1 MTVLPS
7 PIPHPL
13 DYSPWDLPGWAYE
26 ALDWVVGV
34 EWPEGNERAVWDL
47 ADRWYAVAG
56 ALAGP
61 RADAIAAATEVRGG
75 YGAAGAVPE
84 AFEVAW
90 RRLADG
96 DDAPLTVLLAVS
108 TDLGRLVEECGC
120 DIEAA
125 KLEVWIELGLLVVE
139 LLALAVAAA
148 LTAGAASPAAGAA
161 VTASR
166 LVIQQIFRRLMA
178 QLAKKALREG
188 LKEAGERAAKEV
200 ARDGMRGLGKRAVK
214 GGLFEAGQEGGVNLA
229 TQAYQ
234 NSTGRRHGLDLADL
248 GASTLGGLAG
258 GAVAPLA
265 GLGRHATGRGA
276 RVGEHLGREMTG
288 EVLAEGA
295 AGLATGQGALSPEDA
310 ARAAVSGV
318 SGSATAQADAALHAR
333 LDGRLHSLADATQ
346 VSAAFPVPP
355 SPVAAG
361 VEQAA
366 PAGDAPARP
375 AADAS
380 APGPAT
386 SSGPTV
392 LAGADPGTAVE
403 TPSPRDPWVPPDPGR
418 AAAAVGMVDGQ
429 AGAGTVTPPAPP
441 APGVDHVTGA
451 APASIVAESTPS
463 SPTLS
468 SVAADQVTSP
478 LTAGRVAEV
487 VSTNAAV
494 TAPPGPDS
502 GQGNPPGSVTTAGGA
517 PTATAAVSPTADP
530 SPGRTTSAAL
540 TAGAPLGQ
548 APGGSVR
555 PAPTTGLPTHGGAP
569 DTPQAAR
576 ERSPGVADRDDGRQ
590 GDRRFPLLEAL
601 APRPVVLPPTE
612 PTPLAPDPDDEPPR
626 PRTPRWYAAK
636 WAAEREALDRRRYQ
650 GYFEAQRHWFED
662 RRRTDAS
669 SRQGEAARRR
679 ETVARRAARQAFE
692 LHREGRS
699 ALTNWLRGIARQAE
713 HDANRHRDLAE
724 EIRSGR
730 VVPDVVFVADS
741 ADFRRINDDVAELAG
756 GGVETGDRSA
766 LTGDDDPPPIDRSRR
781 YGEFGGLRPPL
792 ALHQTDL
799 ERQMPR
805 TADGGVV
812 RAADPR
818 QGGWFALTNDGGPQA
833 DPTRGINC
841 LDCTLSLY
849 ETWLHGRPRVAA
861 PRTFDGYLQGDVR
874 RPVNGE
880 TGGPGRVE
888 EVTGGRFQKL
898 FAVDEGVRPGPA
910 ALRTSVERGY
920 RNLRDQ
926 LVLGGHGS
934 YAFLITEW
942 ENGGSHA
949 WVALNQNGTVL
960 YLDPQAGTVHDRP
973 LYGHTGRRRP
983 DNVVGID
990 ALILGGDGRPMPLGG
1005 LARGRF
1011 SVRPDLPDH
1020 PAVPDDEQGYGD
1032 PYLNRVHLLDG
1043 PGSADQAGQASE
1055 DFGRPPGPAGS
1066 RQDYEPQRPTDRPTP
1081 GRPTEI
1087 ATLLSGGADL
1097 GGLLDAGLSPAE
1109 ICAHVDAPM
1118 LRRLVPQLNEADAA
1132 DVARLLGDRRVVR
1145 MLDETWRDP
1154 PIGQQRA
1161 LAGTLLQELARR
1173 PDLARMILAAPELA
1187 TSLTARPLTL
1197 HHLASHPA
1205 AIDALGSVIEE
1216 MTAQGAEK
1224 IATQQPPVPLP
1235 TPLSAEQLR
1244 ISERAATP
1252 GENVRQPGFDSRRVA
1267 DPGYRSAY
1275 LDSLYAAAVVA
1286 QEELNGLAV
1295 DLAHEGDTVVGSAGW
1310 RRHPKDRQRAED
1322 KVRKYRG
1329 DVSLLRDLAG
1339 AKVEF
1344 RSLGDLY
1351 RALDRLCDRP
1361 GIRIVRCEDRFVVP
1375 QESGYRDVQLLLE
1388 MSNGHLAEFRLHLAA
1403 LDEVA
1408 VWEHALYEV
1417 RRDLDSLA
1425 RQDSR
1430 TMTGV
1435 EWALVTGILREQQ
1448 RLFWH
1453 ALVST
1458 IGET

>member
-234 NSTGRRHGLDLADL
+234 NSTDRRHGLDLADL

-601 APRPVVLPPTE
+601 APRPVVPPPTE

-812 RAADPR
+812 RTADPR

-841 LDCTLSLY
+841 LDCTLSFY

-880 TGGPGRVE
+880 IGGPGRVE

-1043 PGSADQAGQASE
+1043 PGGAPDIGNVVPVPSGRDAD
-1055 DFGRPPGPAGS
+1055 PAGVMAQLS
-1066 RQDYEPQRPTDRPTP
+1066 AHERNVLHSIHER
-1081 GRPTEI
+1081 
-1087 ATLLSGGADL
+1087 ATVA
-1097 GGLLDAGLSPAE
+1097 
-1109 ICAHVDAPM
+1109 
-1118 LRRLVPQLNEADAA
+1118 ADA
-1132 DVARLLGDRRVVR
+1132 
-1145 MLDETWRDP
+1145 
-1154 PIGQQRA
+1154 
-1161 LAGTLLQELARR
+1161 
-1173 PDLARMILAAPELA
+1173 
-1187 TSLTARPLTL
+1187 
-1197 HHLASHPA
+1197 
-1205 AIDALGSVIEE
+1205 
-1216 MTAQGAEK
+1216 
-1224 IATQQPPVPLP
+1224 
-1235 TPLSAEQLR
+1235 
-1244 ISERAATP
+1244 
-1252 GENVRQPGFDSRRVA
+1252 
-1267 DPGYRSAY
+1267 
-1275 LDSLYAAAVVA
+1275 
-1286 QEELNGLAV
+1286 
-1295 DLAHEGDTVVGSAGW
+1295 
-1310 RRHPKDRQRAED
+1310 
-1322 KVRKYRG
+1322 
-1329 DVSLLRDLAG
+1329 
-1339 AKVEF
+1339 VE
-1344 RSLGDLY
+1344 S
-1351 RALDRLCDRP
+1351 ALDRLAARVAGALGADDAVALSDR
-1361 GIRIVRCEDRFVVP
+1361 
-1375 QESGYRDVQLLLE
+1375 
-1388 MSNGHLAEFRLHLAA
+1388 EFRVKGEA
-1403 LDEVA
+1403 
-1408 VWEHALYEV
+1408 
-1417 RRDLDSLA
+1417 SLA
-1425 RQDSR
+1425 RKFLDEASAVGISVEDFGTEVNDVLRFCLVLSQAECYEPAVRRTLAELNGAGFAVDGNSCKNFWRAGNRFYGFNCTVRSPEGQLFELQVHSRSSRAAWLETHHAYEVLRRTTQSPLRRVEAFLEMLSINRRHGMPAEVPARLAESFPAKDASFARWLHLNRSVWRSFLEALRVEGSGFTDVAARFGLTAQDFPVSP
-1430 TMTGV
+1430 
-1435 EWALVTGILREQQ
+1435 ELEPQLEPPIADLLRS
-1448 RLFWH
+1448 
-1453 ALVST
+1453 VP
-1458 IGET
+1458 

>member
-1 MTVLPS
+1 MSVLPS

-13 DYSPWDLPGWAYE
+13 DYSPWELPGWAYE

-47 ADRWYAVAG
+47 ADQWYAVAG
-56 ALAGP
+56 ALTGP
-61 RADAIAAATEVRGG
+61 RADAIAAATEVRSG
-75 YGAAGAVPE
+75 YGGTGAVPE
-84 AFEVAW
+84 AFEAAW
-90 RRLADG
+90 RRLAEG
-96 DDAPLTVLLAVS
+96 DEAPLPVLLAVS
-108 TDLGRLVEECGC
+108 ADLGRLVEECGS

-125 KLEVWIELGLLVVE
+125 KLEVWIELGILVAE

-166 LVIQQIFRRLMA
+166 LVIQQIFRRLLA
-178 QLAKKALREG
+178 QLAKKALRQG

-200 ARDGMRGLGKRAVK
+200 AREGMRGLGRRAVK
-214 GGLFEAGQEGGVNLA
+214 GGLFEAGQEAGVSLA

-234 NSTGRRHGLDLADL
+234 NSTGRRHGLDLGDL
-248 GASTLGGLAG
+248 GASALGGLAG

-265 GLGRHATGRGA
+265 GLGRHATGRAA
-276 RVGEHLGREMTG
+276 RVGEHVGREMTG

-295 AGLATGQGALSPEDA
+295 AGLATGQGMPSLEDA
-310 ARAAVSGV
+310 SRAAVSGV
-318 SGSATAQADAALHAR
+318 AGSATGQADAALRAR
-333 LDGRLHSLADATQ
+333 LDARLTALAG
-346 VSAAFPVPP
+346 SASPPSDAFPVPP
-355 SPVAAG
+355 VGDQVTPSADVLARSPADTL
-361 VEQAA
+361 A
-366 PAGDAPARP
+366 PRP
-375 AADAS
+375 AMPADPVVVTGGAVTEPLPPRDP
-380 APGPAT
+380 PGPA
-386 SSGPTV
+386 GP
-392 LAGADPGTAVE
+392 D
-403 TPSPRDPWVPPDPGR
+403 R
-418 AAAAVGMVDGQ
+418 AAAAGQVDSP
-429 AGAGTVTPPAPP
+429 AEPTPPAPP
-441 APGVDHVTGA
+441 ARPEPVAPHAVDA
-451 APASIVAESTPS
+451 ATPS
-463 SPTLS
+463 VSAGPVPDSPTLS
-468 SVAADQVTSP
+468 SIAVDQAASP
-478 LTAGRVAEV
+478 ATAGRPGEAVDTAV
-487 VSTNAAV
+487 PHAA
-494 TAPPGPDS
+494 APA
-502 GQGNPPGSVTTAGGA
+502 QGNPAGGVTTAGGPPTGAAAA
-517 PTATAAVSPTADP
+517 PAPVMGMTP
-530 SPGRTTSAAL
+530 
-540 TAGAPLGQ
+540 TAGAPVG
-548 APGGSVR
+548 
-555 PAPTTGLPTHGGAP
+555 PAPTTVPPPSSVPVIGPHGPSTAP
-569 DTPQAAR
+569 
-576 ERSPGVADRDDGRQ
+576 ERPGTADGDIGRQ
-590 GDRRFPLLEAL
+590 RVGRFPLLAAL
-601 APRPVVLPPTE
+601 APGPVASPTTGRPD
-612 PTPLAPDPDDEPPR
+612 DPGPSANDEPPR
-626 PRTPRWYAAK
+626 PRTPRWYAAR
-636 WAAEREALDRRRYQ
+636 WAAEREALERRRYQ

-662 RRRTDAS
+662 RRRTDAAAR
-669 SRQGEAARRR
+669 RQKTARRR
-679 ETVARRAARQAFE
+679 EGVARRAARQAFE
-692 LHREGRS
+692 LQREGRPDL
-699 ALTNWLRGIARQAE
+699 AERFHGIARRAE
-713 HDANRHRDLAE
+713 RDAYHYQDLAE
-724 EIRSGR
+724 EILAGR
-730 VVPDVVFVADS
+730 IAPEAVFVADS
-741 ADFRRINDDVAELAG
+741 ADFSRINDDVAELAG
-756 GGVETGDRSA
+756 GAVETGDRSA

-812 RAADPR
+812 RTADPR

-898 FAVDEGVRPGPA
+898 FAVVDEGVRPGPA

-973 LYGHTGRRRP
+973 LYGHAGRRRP

-1055 DFGRPPGPAGS
+1055 DLGRPPGPAGS
-1066 RQDYEPQRPTDRPTP
+1066 RRNDEPQRPTPERPA
-1081 GRPTEI
+1081 GI
-1087 ATLLSGGADL
+1087 STLLSGGADL

-1109 ICAHVDAPM
+1109 ICVHVDAPM
-1118 LRRLVPQLNEADAA
+1118 LRRLVPQLNAADAA
-1132 DVARLLGDRRVVR
+1132 DAARLLGDPRVVR
-1145 MLDETWRDP
+1145 MLDETWRDSSD
-1154 PIGQQRA
+1154 GQRRA
-1161 LAGTLLQELARR
+1161 LAGTLLRQLACQ
-1173 PDLARMILAAPELA
+1173 PDLARMILAMPELA

-1205 AIDALGSVIEE
+1205 AIDALGSVLDE
-1216 MTAQGAEK
+1216 MTTQGVER
-1224 IATQQPPVPLP
+1224 IPTEQPPVPLP

-1244 ISERAATP
+1244 VSERAATP

-1267 DPGYRSAY
+1267 DPDYRSAY

-1286 QEELNGLAV
+1286 QEELNGLAI

-1339 AKVEF
+1339 AKIEF
-1344 RSLGDLY
+1344 RSLSDLY

-1361 GIRIVRCEDRFVVP
+1361 GIRIVRCEDRFVLP
-1375 QESGYRDVQLLLE
+1375 QESGYRDVQLVLE

-1448 RLFWH
+1448 RLFWQ

>member
-47 ADRWYAVAG
+47 ADQWYAVAG

-75 YGAAGAVPE
+75 YGGTGAVPE
-84 AFEVAW
+84 AFEAAW

-96 DDAPLTVLLAVS
+96 DEAPLSVLLAVS

-125 KLEVWIELGLLVVE
+125 KLEVWIELGILVVE

-178 QLAKKALREG
+178 QLAKKALRQG

-200 ARDGMRGLGKRAVK
+200 ARDGIRGLGKRAVK

-248 GASTLGGLAG
+248 GASALGGLAG

-318 SGSATAQADAALHAR
+318 GGSATAQADAALHAR

-346 VSAAFPVPP
+346 VPAAFPVPP
-355 SPVAAG
+355 SPVPAG
-361 VEQAA
+361 TDQAS

-380 APGPAT
+380 VPGPGT
-386 SSGPTV
+386 SFGPTV
-392 LAGADPGTAVE
+392 VAGDGSGAAVE
-403 TPSPRDPWVPPDPGR
+403 TPSPRDPQVPPDPSR
-418 AAAAVGMVDGQ
+418 AAAAVGPVDGK
-429 AGAGTVTPPAPP
+429 AGAGAVMALARPAPEI
-441 APGVDHVTGA
+441 DHVTGA

-478 LTAGRVAEV
+478 LTAGRAAEV
-487 VSTNAAV
+487 APTNAAV
-494 TAPPGPDS
+494 TVPPGPDS
-502 GQGNPPGSVTTAGGA
+502 GQGNPPASVTTAGGA
-517 PTATAAVSPTADP
+517 PTATAAASPTADP
-530 SPGRTTSAAL
+530 SPGRTTSAAS
-540 TAGAPLGQ
+540 TAGVPLGP
-548 APGGSVR
+548 APGGSVG
-555 PAPTTGLPTHGGAP
+555 PAPTPGLPTHGSAP

-576 ERSPGVADRDDGRQ
+576 ERPPGVADRDGRRQ

-601 APRPVVLPPTE
+601 APGPVDPPATDPTPPT
-612 PTPLAPDPDDEPPR
+612 PDPDDEPPR

-662 RRRTDAS
+662 RRRTDAA

-699 ALTNWLRGIARQAE
+699 TLANWLRGIARQAE

-741 ADFRRINDDVAELAG
+741 ADFSRINDDVAELAT

-781 YGEFGGLRPPL
+781 YGQFGGLRPPL

-805 TADGGVV
+805 QPDGSVV
-812 RAADPR
+812 RTPDPR
-818 QGGWFALTNDGGPQA
+818 QGGWFALANDGGPQA

-841 LDCTLSLY
+841 LDCTLSLF
-849 ETWLHGRPRVAA
+849 ETWVHGRPRVAA
-861 PRTFDGYLQGDVR
+861 PRTFDGYLQGDIR

-880 TGGPGRVE
+880 AGGPGRVE
-888 EVTGGRFQKL
+888 EITGGRFQKL
-898 FAVDEGVRPGPA
+898 FAVADGVPPGPA
-910 ALRTSVERGY
+910 DLRQSVERGY
-920 RNLRDQ
+920 RNLHDQ

-960 YLDPQAGTVHDRP
+960 YLDPQAGTVHERP
-973 LYGHTGRRRP
+973 LYAHAGRRHP

-990 ALILGGDGRPMPLGG
+990 ALILGGDGHPMPLAG

-1011 SVRPDLPDH
+1011 SALPDLPEH
-1020 PAVPDDEQGYGD
+1020 PPAPDDEQGYGD
-1032 PYLNRVHLLDG
+1032 PYLNRLHLLDG
-1043 PGSADQAGQASE
+1043 PGGSDRTADAQDDASE
-1055 DFGRPPGPAGS
+1055 
-1066 RQDYEPQRPTDRPTP
+1066 T
-1081 GRPTEI
+1081 
-1087 ATLLSGGADL
+1087 SGQGVQ
-1097 GGLLDAGLSPAE
+1097 P
-1109 ICAHVDAPM
+1109 
-1118 LRRLVPQLNEADAA
+1118 A
-1132 DVARLLGDRRVVR
+1132 DVFAELSAHERRV
-1145 MLDETWRDP
+1145 LDR
-1154 PIGQQRA
+1154 
-1161 LAGTLLQELARR
+1161 
-1173 PDLARMILAAPELA
+1173 
-1187 TSLTARPLTL
+1187 L
-1197 HHLASHPA
+1197 H
-1205 AIDALGSVIEE
+1205 
-1216 MTAQGAEK
+1216 
-1224 IATQQPPVPLP
+1224 
-1235 TPLSAEQLR
+1235 EQ
-1244 ISERAATP
+1244 
-1252 GENVRQPGFDSRRVA
+1252 
-1267 DPGYRSAY
+1267 
-1275 LDSLYAAAVVA
+1275 AAVVA
-1286 QEELNGLAV
+1286 DDVESALSRVGRALGSDGAVELRDQEFRLKSPLSLARKFLDEARAVGVSVEEFSGEVNDVLRFCFVVSQVVSYEQAVHGTVAELSRAGFTVDERSCKNFWRSGNRFYGFNCTVRSPQGQLFELQVHSQASRAAWLATHRAYEV
-1295 DLAHEGDTVVGSAGW
+1295 LRRTTQSPAQRVEAFLEMLSIN
-1310 RRHPKDRQRAED
+1310 RRHGMPAE
-1322 KVRKYRG
+1322 
-1329 DVSLLRDLAG
+1329 
-1339 AKVEF
+1339 
-1344 RSLGDLY
+1344 
-1351 RALDRLCDRP
+1351 
-1361 GIRIVRCEDRFVVP
+1361 VP
-1375 QESGYRDVQLLLE
+1375 TQ
-1388 MSNGHLAEFRLHLAA
+1388 LAEFFAAKDATFAKWIHLNRGVWWSYIEALRTDGRDFAGVAA
-1403 LDEVA
+1403 QFGLTAQDFPVSPEL
-1408 VWEHALYEV
+1408 EHHMERQSV
-1417 RRDLDSLA
+1417 DL
-1425 RQDSR
+1425 
-1430 TMTGV
+1430 
-1435 EWALVTGILREQQ
+1435 LRS
-1448 RLFWH
+1448 
-1453 ALVST
+1453 VP
-1458 IGET
+1458 

>member
-47 ADRWYAVAG
+47 ADQWYAVAG

-84 AFEVAW
+84 AFEAAW

-125 KLEVWIELGLLVVE
+125 KLEVWIELGILVVE

-178 QLAKKALREG
+178 QLAKKALRQG

-248 GASTLGGLAG
+248 GASALGGLAG

-318 SGSATAQADAALHAR
+318 GSSATAQADAALHAR

-355 SPVAAG
+355 SPVPAG
-361 VEQAA
+361 AEQAS
-366 PAGDAPARP
+366 PAGDAPGRS

-380 APGPAT
+380 VPGPAT
-386 SSGPTV
+386 SFGPTV
-392 LAGADPGTAVE
+392 VAGDGSGTAAE
-403 TPSPRDPWVPPDPGR
+403 TPSPRDPQVPPDPGR
-418 AAAAVGMVDGQ
+418 AAAAVGPVDGP
-429 AGAGTVTPPAPP
+429 AGADAVTPPAPP

-478 LTAGRVAEV
+478 LTAGRAAEV
-487 VSTNAAV
+487 VPTNAAV

-502 GQGNPPGSVTTAGGA
+502 GQGNPPASVTTAGGA
-517 PTATAAVSPTADP
+517 PTATATASPTADP
-530 SPGRTTSAAL
+530 SPGRTTSGAS
-540 TAGAPLGQ
+540 TAGVPPGP
-548 APGGSVR
+548 APGGSVG
-555 PAPTTGLPTHGGAP
+555 PAPTPGLPIHGSTP
-569 DTPQAAR
+569 DTAQAAR
-576 ERSPGVADRDDGRQ
+576 ERPPGVADRDGRRQ

-601 APRPVVLPPTE
+601 APGPVDPPAPDPTPPT
-612 PTPLAPDPDDEPPR
+612 PDPDDEPPR

-662 RRRTDAS
+662 RRRRDDAGF
-669 SRQGEAARRR
+669 RREVAREHEARAQRAARR
-679 ETVARRAARQAFE
+679 ANHLQ
-692 LHREGRS
+692 REGRLEL
-699 ALTNWLRGIARQAE
+699 ANWYQQIASTEQADSYRE
-713 HDANRHRDLAE
+713 LDLAS
-724 EIRSGR
+724 EIIDGR
-730 VVPDVVFVADS
+730 VFPTDVVIGDP
-741 ADFRRINDDVAELAG
+741 ADFSRINDDVAELAA

-781 YGEFGGLRPPL
+781 YGQFGGLRPPL

-805 TADGGVV
+805 QPDGSVV
-812 RAADPR
+812 RTPDPR
-818 QGGWFALTNDGGPQA
+818 QGGWFALANDGGPQA

-841 LDCTLSLY
+841 LDCTLSLF
-849 ETWLHGRPRVAA
+849 ETWVHGRPRVAA
-861 PRTFDGYLQGDVR
+861 PRTFDGYLQGDIR

-880 TGGPGRVE
+880 AGGPGRVE

-898 FAVDEGVRPGPA
+898 FAVADGVPPGPA
-910 ALRTSVERGY
+910 DLRQSVERGY
-920 RNLRDQ
+920 RNLHDQ

-960 YLDPQAGTVHDRP
+960 YLDPQAGTVHERP
-973 LYGHTGRRRP
+973 LYAHAGRRHP

-990 ALILGGDGRPMPLGG
+990 ALILGGDGHPMPLAG

-1011 SVRPDLPDH
+1011 SALPDLPEH
-1020 PAVPDDEQGYGD
+1020 PPAPDDEQGYGD
-1032 PYLNRVHLLDG
+1032 PYLNRLHLLDG
-1043 PGSADQAGQASE
+1043 PGSAERAGPASRDPDRQPE
-1055 DFGRPPGPAGS
+1055 PGTPPGEAPQHASDQSPPQGTASRVRELLAG
-1066 RQDYEPQRPTDRPTP
+1066 
-1081 GRPTEI
+1081 GM
-1087 ATLLSGGADL
+1087 DL
-1097 GGLLDAGLSPAE
+1097 DGVLRAGLTPAE
-1109 ICAHVDAPM
+1109 ISAHADASV
-1118 LRRLVPQLNEADAA
+1118 LRRLVPQLDAPGAA
-1132 DVARLLGDRRVVR
+1132 DVARLLRDPRVVR

-1154 PIGQQRA
+1154 PGEQHA
-1161 LAGTLLQELARR
+1161 LAETLLRQLTHR
-1173 PDLARMILAAPELA
+1173 PDLARMILATPELA
-1187 TSLTARPLTL
+1187 DSLTARPLTL
-1197 HHLASHPA
+1197 HHLAARPQALAVLTAVVGDVADRGVDSLPSDGPRPA
-1205 AIDALGSVIEE
+1205 PTRLTGAQIALSRR
-1216 MTAQGAEK
+1216 MSAFR
-1224 IATQQPPVPLP
+1224 QP
-1235 TPLSAEQLR
+1235 AY
-1244 ISERAATP
+1244 
-1252 GENVRQPGFDSRRVA
+1252 QPGFELSRR
-1267 DPGYRSAY
+1267 DDEEYRTGFLAR
-1275 LDSLYAAAVVA
+1275 LYADAEEA
-1286 QEELNGLAV
+1286 QQELNLLAS
-1295 DLAHEGDTVVGSAGW
+1295 DLAEGRGRAGW
-1310 RRHPKDRQRAED
+1310 RKAPKGNQRVLDKLVEYENDASKLKDLAAAKIEFRHLD
-1322 KVRKYRG
+1322 
-1329 DVSLLRDLAG
+1329 DVYQALEDLAG
-1339 AKVEF
+1339 
-1344 RSLGDLY
+1344 
-1351 RALDRLCDRP
+1351 RP
-1361 GIRIVRCEDRFVVP
+1361 SIVVLNIKDRFMRP
-1375 QESGYRDVQLLLE
+1375 QLSGYRDILLSLR
-1388 MSNGHLAEFRLHLAA
+1388 MSNGHIAELRFHLAA
-1403 LDEVA
+1403 VDGVA
-1408 VWEHALYEV
+1408 EWEHALYEV
-1417 RRDLDSLA
+1417 RRDIEAMAEADGRPL
-1425 RQDSR
+1425 
-1430 TMTGV
+1430 T
-1435 EWALVTGILREQQ
+1435 LRERVIRHGLLQ
-1448 RLFWH
+1448 RAQEAFR
-1453 ALVST
+1453 AAT
-1458 IGET
+1458 DAGRED